1 MTAAAKKRALA
12 DIARWLAEGRPKF
25 AIAARFPLS
34 EIVAAHELVESGDKI
49 GHVILDIP

>member
-1 MTAAAKKRALA
+1 MPDAAKERAIH
-12 DIARWLAEGRPKF
+12 DIARWLARGKPQF

-34 EIVAAHELVESGDKI
+34 EIAAAHETVESGNKI